1 MDDFYEIAEQCHK
14 DRISKQRTNINN
26 VAELE
31 YSLFC
36 VWCRAYKHAQFTE
49 QNFKEYVK
57 TEKELSFWIK
67 KRIFELF
74 FNYEFN
80 FDYNSNKWKFIKKI

>member
-14 DRISKQRTNINN
+14 DRISEQRTNINN

-36 VWCRAYKHAQFTE
+36 VWCRAYKNAQFTE

-57 TEKELSFWIK
+57 NEKELSFWIK

>member
-14 DRISKQRTNINN
+14 DRISEQITNINN
-26 VAELE
+26 VSELE

-36 VWCRAYKHAQFTE
+36 VWCRACKNAQFTE